1 MFNDFFIEFHNRLDI
16 IKESVDIIKD
26 DDFDNLNDFKK
37 EFIVGHNLKDND
49 DLIDFLI
56 YSFYWWFSI
65 YF

>member
-37 EFIVGHNLKDND
+37 EFILGHNLKDND

>member
-56 YSFYWWFSI
+56 YSFYWWFLI